1 MKKLNT
7 EEWINKAKSVH
18 GDKYDYS
25 KSIYINSREKVKIIC
40 PKHGEFWQKA
50 NEHLNGHGCKLC
62 GGTSKLNTNDF
73 IAKSREV
80 HGDKYN
86 YSLVD
91 YKSMRDKV
99 CIICPKHGEFWQLPL
114 SHLNGSACPKCK
126 GVNLTNEEWIN
137 KAKEIHGNKY
147 DYSKTVY
154 INSYEKIKIICPKHG
169 EFWQLPSKH
178 IMGQGCPKCGIDN
191 RVNKQF
197 LSTNDFIAKSREVH
211 GDKYNYSLVDYK
223 SMREKVCI
231 ICPKH
236 GEFWQYPFDHI
247 NEHGCP
253 KCGMIMSKSEEEI
266 YDFLIHRID
275 ENEVIMH
282 DRTILNGKEMTLN
295 NIKIALDIYF
305 NDYINKEEL
314 VNKIY
319 SEVIKHYML
328 DLLIGNNDNGEYNY
342 EMMVSKDNAYL
353 SPYSDFGLTFNFTST
368 RLRVNEEV
376 NNSIYSNLKI
386 LLKEDKYYQEFIN
399 MYNKL
404 NPFILEELIENIEQK
419 RKIALD
425 DNFKNIIFL
434 SYSKHYM
441 LVRNILEMLRNKN
454 KIK

>member
-1 MKKLNT
+1 MYYELIGTAIGDYLNILHTSYKLTMIETSDTN
-7 EEWINKAKSVH
+7 IKGV
-18 GDKYDYS
+18 
-25 KSIYINSREKVKIIC
+25 
-40 PKHGEFWQKA
+40 
-50 NEHLNGHGCKLC
+50 
-62 GGTSKLNTNDF
+62 TSKDY
-73 IAKSREV
+73 RED
-80 HGDKYN
+80 G
-86 YSLVD
+86 
-91 YKSMRDKV
+91 YK
-99 CIICPKHGEFWQLPL
+99 L
-114 SHLNGSACPKCK
+114 
-126 GVNLTNEEWIN
+126 
-137 KAKEIHGNKY
+137 
-147 DYSKTVY
+147 
-154 INSYEKIKIICPKHG
+154 IK
-169 EFWQLPSKH
+169 F
-178 IMGQGCPKCGIDN
+178 N
-191 RVNKQF
+191 N
-197 LSTNDFIAKSREVH
+197 
-211 GDKYNYSLVDYK
+211 
-223 SMREKVCI
+223 
-231 ICPKH
+231 
-236 GEFWQYPFDHI
+236 
-247 NEHGCP
+247 
-253 KCGMIMSKSEEEI
+253 
-266 YDFLIHRID
+266 
-275 ENEVIMH
+275 
-282 DRTILNGKEMTLN
+282 ILFGKEMTLD

-376 NNSIYSNLKI
+376 DNSIYSNLKV

-419 RKIALD
+419 RKIASD